1 MDGPTDGDRDGDRH
15 GTRSIT
21 TNGASDTAMHG
32 FRGKRILGNIRR
44 ETILGIT
51 HGAVLSL

>member
-1 MDGPTDGDRDGDRH
+1 MDGPTDGDRYGIGRS
-15 GTRSIT
+15 TR
-21 TNGASDTAMHG
+21 NGASDTAMHG
-32 FRGKRILGNIRR
+32 FRAKRILGNIRR